1 MERKALDVY
10 VKVRFI
16 RSEANLGRETM
27 SATVEITNDIALIR
41 MDDGKANAINFEM
54 IAALNAALDTAEAG
68 AKAIVLAGRD
78 GRFSGGFD
86 LNAFASLGADGVYKL
101 LDAGAEL
108 LLRLYGCP
116 LPVVA
121 ACTGHAIAMGV
132 FILNACD
139 TRVGTA
145 GEYKIGAN
153 EAITGMNLPIF
164 ALELSRA
171 RLNPTHLTRATVQ
184 GFIYDPA
191 GAVDAGYLDVL
202 ADAGKAE
209 ATAIGIAAQ
218 LAMLPGASY
227 AWNKA
232 ALRKGTLDRIKA
244 SLGAHHKV

>member
-1 MERKALDVY
+1 MSTSAPAAL
-10 VKVRFI
+10 
-16 RSEANLGRETM
+16 
-27 SATVEITNDIALIR
+27 EITNDIALIR

-54 IAALNAALDTAEAG
+54 IAALNAALDTAEAE

-101 LDAGAEL
+101 LDAGTEL
-108 LLRLYGCP
+108 LLRLYGNK

-132 FILNACD
+132 FILGACD

-164 ALELSRA
+164 AMELSRD
-171 RLNPTHLTRATVQ
+171 RLNPMHLTRATIQ
-184 GFIYDPA
+184 GFIYDPK
-191 GAVDAGYLDVL
+191 GAVEAGYLDML
-202 ADAGKAE
+202 AEAGKAE
-209 ATAIGIAAQ
+209 ATAMGVAAQ
-218 LAMLPGASY
+218 LAQLPGASY
-227 AWNKA
+227 AWNKQA
-232 ALRKGTLDRIKA
+232 MRKATLDRIRS
-244 SLGAHHKV
+244 SLGAHHKL

>member
-1 MERKALDVY
+1 
-10 VKVRFI
+10 
-16 RSEANLGRETM
+16 M
-27 SATVEITNDIALIR
+27 SASTPATIEITNDIALIH

-54 IAALNAALDTAEAG
+54 LEALNAALDTAEAE

-108 LLRLYGCP
+108 LLRLYGNK

-139 TRVGTA
+139 TRIGTA
-145 GEYKIGAN
+145 GDYKIGAN

-164 ALELSRA
+164 AMELSHD
-171 RLNPTHLTRATVQ
+171 RLNPTHLTRATIQ

-191 GAVDAGYLDVL
+191 GAVEAGYLDML
-202 ADAGKAE
+202 AETGKAE
-209 ATAIGIAAQ
+209 ASAMAVAAQ
-218 LAMLPGASY
+218 LAQLPAASH
-227 AWNKA
+227 AWNKQA
-232 ALRKGTLDRIKA
+232 IRKATLDRIRA
-244 SLGAHHKV
+244 SLGAHHKI

>member
-1 MERKALDVY
+1 
-10 VKVRFI
+10 
-16 RSEANLGRETM
+16 M

-54 IAALNAALDTAEAG
+54 IAALNVALDTAEAE
-68 AKAIVLAGRD
+68 AKAIVLAGRE

-108 LLRLYGCP
+108 LLRLYGGP

-132 FILNACD
+132 FILHACD
-139 TRVGTA
+139 TRVGTS

-153 EAITGMNLPIF
+153 EAITGMQLPIF
-164 ALELSRA
+164 AMELA
-171 RLNPTHLTRATVQ
+171 RDRLSPAHLTRAMIQ
-184 GFIYDPA
+184 GFIYNPQSA
-191 GAVDAGYLDVL
+191 LEAGYFDMLAELDQVEAKAMAVAGQL
-202 ADAGKAE
+202 AQLPGKA
-209 ATAIGIAAQ
+209 
-218 LAMLPGASY
+218 Y
-227 AWNKA
+227 AWNKKSI
-232 ALRKGTLDRIKA
+232 RKGALDRIRA

>member
-1 MERKALDVY
+1 
-10 VKVRFI
+10 
-16 RSEANLGRETM
+16 M
-27 SATVEITNDIALIR
+27 SATVTIENDIALIR

-54 IAALNAALDTAEAG
+54 IAALNTALDKAEAE

-108 LLRLYGCP
+108 LLRLYGGP

-139 TRVGTA
+139 TRVGA
-145 GEYKIGAN
+145 SGEYKIGAN
-153 EAITGMNLPIF
+153 EAITGMQLPIF
-164 ALELSRA
+164 AMELSRD
-171 RLNPTHLTRATVQ
+171 RLSQQHLTRAMVQ
-184 GFIYDPA
+184 GFIYGPQ
-191 GAVDAGYLDVL
+191 GAVEAGYLDMLTDAVAGQL
-202 ADAGKAE
+202 AQLPGKA
-209 ATAIGIAAQ
+209 
-218 LAMLPGASY
+218 Y
-227 AWNKA
+227 AWNKKSI
-232 ALRKGTLDRIKA
+232 RKGTLDRIRA

>member
-1 MERKALDVY
+1 
-10 VKVRFI
+10 
-16 RSEANLGRETM
+16 M
-27 SATVEITNDIALIR
+27 SATVEITNDVALIR

-54 IAALNAALDTAEAG
+54 ITALNVGLDTAEAE

-108 LLRLYGCP
+108 LVRLYGGP

-139 TRVGTA
+139 TRVGA
-145 GEYKIGAN
+145 SGEYKIGAN

-164 ALELSRA
+164 AMELA
-171 RLNPTHLTRATVQ
+171 RDRLSPQHLTRAMVH
-184 GFIYDPA
+184 GFIYNPE
-191 GAVDAGYLDVL
+191 GAVEAGYLDML
-202 ADAGKAE
+202 AEADKVEAKALALAGQLAQLPGKA
-209 ATAIGIAAQ
+209 
-218 LAMLPGASY
+218 Y
-227 AWNKA
+227 AWNKKSI
-232 ALRKGTLDRIKA
+232 RKGTLDRIRA

>member
-1 MERKALDVY
+1 
-10 VKVRFI
+10 
-16 RSEANLGRETM
+16 M
-27 SATVEITNDIALIR
+27 SATVEITNDVALIR

-54 IAALNAALDTAEAG
+54 ITALNVGLDTAEAE

-108 LLRLYGCP
+108 LVRLYGGP
-116 LPVVA
+116 LPAVA

-139 TRVGTA
+139 TRVGA
-145 GEYKIGAN
+145 SGEYKIGAN

-164 ALELSRA
+164 AMELA
-171 RLNPTHLTRATVQ
+171 RDRLSPQHLTRAMVQ
-184 GFIYDPA
+184 GFIYNPE
-191 GAVDAGYLDVL
+191 GAVEAGYLDML
-202 ADAGKAE
+202 AEADKVEAKALALAGQLAQLPGKA
-209 ATAIGIAAQ
+209 
-218 LAMLPGASY
+218 Y
-227 AWNKA
+227 AWNKKSI
-232 ALRKGTLDRIKA
+232 RKGTLDRIRA

>member
-1 MERKALDVY
+1 
-10 VKVRFI
+10 
-16 RSEANLGRETM
+16 M

-54 IAALNAALDTAEAG
+54 ISALNAALDTAEAE

-86 LNAFASLGADGVYKL
+86 LNAGS
-101 LDAGAEL
+101 EL
-108 LLRLYGCP
+108 LLRLYGGP

-139 TRVGTA
+139 TRVGTS

-164 ALELSRA
+164 AMELA
-171 RLNPTHLTRATVQ
+171 RDRLAPQHLTRAMVQ
-184 GFIYDPA
+184 GFIYGPE
-191 GAVDAGYLDVL
+191 GAVEAGYLDML
-202 ADAGKAE
+202 AEADKVEETALAVAGQLAQLPGKA
-209 ATAIGIAAQ
+209 
-218 LAMLPGASY
+218 Y
-227 AWNKA
+227 AWNKKSI
-232 ALRKGTLDRIKA
+232 RKGTLDRIRA
-244 SLGAHHKV
+244 SLGAHHKL

>member
-1 MERKALDVY
+1 
-10 VKVRFI
+10 
-16 RSEANLGRETM
+16 M

-54 IAALNAALDTAEAG
+54 IAALNAALDTAEAE
-68 AKAIVLAGRD
+68 AKAVVLAGRD

-108 LLRLYGCP
+108 LLRLYGGP

-139 TRVGTA
+139 TRVGAA

-164 ALELSRA
+164 AMELA
-171 RLNPTHLTRATVQ
+171 RDRLSPQHLTSAMVQ
-184 GFIYDPA
+184 GFIYNPE
-191 GAVDAGYLDVL
+191 GAVEAGYLDML
-202 ADAGKAE
+202 ADADKVEAKALAVAGQLAQLPGKA
-209 ATAIGIAAQ
+209 
-218 LAMLPGASY
+218 Y
-227 AWNKA
+227 AWNKKSIRKA
-232 ALRKGTLDRIKA
+232 ALDRIRA

>member
-1 MERKALDVY
+1 
-10 VKVRFI
+10 
-16 RSEANLGRETM
+16 M
-27 SATVEITNDIALIR
+27 SATIEIQNDIALIR
-41 MDDGKANAINFEM
+41 MDDGKANAINFDM
-54 IAALNAALDTAEAG
+54 VAALNAALDKAEAE

-108 LLRLYGCP
+108 LLRLYGGP

-139 TRVGTA
+139 TRVGAA

-164 ALELSRA
+164 AMELA
-171 RLNPTHLTRATVQ
+171 RDRLSPRHLTRAMVQ
-184 GFIYDPA
+184 GFIYDPQ
-191 GAVDAGYLDVL
+191 GAVEAGYLDML
-202 ADAGKAE
+202 AEADKVEAKALAVAGQLAQLPGKA
-209 ATAIGIAAQ
+209 
-218 LAMLPGASY
+218 Y
-227 AWNKA
+227 AWNKN
-232 ALRKGTLDRIKA
+232 ALRTATLDRIRA
-244 SLGAHHKV
+244 SIGAHHKV